1 MDRLGELIAAG
12 LPHAAQIN
20 QIQGGLSSIQTGRR
34 DMEVTDSRQQ
44 AGMAEQTLH
53 QSQLDAA
60 LDELGGKGVTQQMN
74 PAFAPHATPTH
85 GPVIDVLT
93 GAPVHRLVGGS
104 AQKEPGTV
112 LAGTSLA
119 LCPPVLF

>member
-20 QIQGGLSSIQTGRR
+20 QIQRGLSNIQTGRR

-53 QSQLDAA
+53 PSQLDAA
-60 LDELGGKGVTQQMN
+60 LDELGGKGVTQRLPILLMN
-74 PAFAPHATPTH
+74 
-85 GPVIDVLT
+85 
-93 GAPVHRLVGGS
+93 
-104 AQKEPGTV
+104 
-112 LAGTSLA
+112 
-119 LCPPVLF
+119 